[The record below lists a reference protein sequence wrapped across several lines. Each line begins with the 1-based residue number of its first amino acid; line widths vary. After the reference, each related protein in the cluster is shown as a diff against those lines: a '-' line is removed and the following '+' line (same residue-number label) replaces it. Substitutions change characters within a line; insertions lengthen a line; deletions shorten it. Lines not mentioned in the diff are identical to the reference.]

1 VKFIVAVRFRAI
13 GASHRGES
21 RSVNAGLT
29 ITSGDLLKG
38 NYNSMNQVFTAII
51 VKIAAP
57 IFTIPTRFAVL
68 L

>member
-13 GASHRGES
+13 GASDRGES

-29 ITSGDLLKG
+29 ITSGDLLKR